1 MWPLADPQRCAS
13 PAIGY
18 WPGMATPQKHTVTC
32 VPQRQ
37 GGFAPLRDYAVI
49 GDGRVAALIAR
60 DGAIDWLCASA
71 FDGPSVF
78 AAILDPLRGGAFTL
92 APCEPF
98 EVRRRYLDATNVLE
112 TTFTTATGVVRV
124 TDALTIEALGELPW
138 RELARRIEGVSG
150 RVELAWRV
158 EPRFD
163 WGRADVRCERRGDMV
178 LARGGRHLAAVQA
191 WDAGDLVIRD
201 AGAEG
206 MAVVEEG
213 ACALLCLTLAED
225 EPLAA
230 PAREAVERR
239 LGFTARGWRDWSAR
253 MDYDGPFREAVRRSA
268 LALGLLTHGPS
279 GAIVGAV
286 TTSLPESLGGQSN
299 FDYRLSW
306 LRDGS
311 FALDALLHLG
321 FVEHAQAAFAFL
333 MGASRTTHPRLG
345 PIYDLDGRPHSKQ
358 TELDLQGYMGSQPVR
373 VGNAAASQHQFGGYG
388 DVLTTAALFVSRGH
402 VLDDETVLRLPEL
415 ADHVCD
421 IWRARDA
428 SFWELPDRRHYT
440 FSKMACWG
448 ALSRAI
454 SLAQEGHIHDR
465 SVERWRDEAAA
476 IDRFLVERCW
486 SQDRRAWRMH
496 TETDDLDTTV
506 LLAVRIG
513 YRGEPDPD
521 LTHTMAALC
530 DELGRGPLLYR
541 FSGTQGQEGCF
552 VACSFWLVEAL
563 VAAGRLDE
571 GERLLE
577 ELVGLAND
585 VGLYTEEIE
594 PDGHEFRGNMPQGL
608 SHLALIN
615 AAASVGGAR
624 RSSAA

>member
-1 MWPLADPQRCAS
+1 
-13 PAIGY
+13 
-18 WPGMATPQKHTVTC
+18 MARAQEHGPTG
-32 VPQRQ
+32 VPRRQ

-60 DGAIDWLCASA
+60 DGAIDWLCASS

-92 APCEPF
+92 APRAPF
-98 EVRRRYLDATNVLE
+98 EVERRYVEATNVLE

-124 TDALTIEALGELPW
+124 TDALTMEALGELPW

-163 WGRADVRCERRGDMV
+163 WGQADMRCERRGDMV

-191 WDAGDLVIRD
+191 WDAGDPVVRD

-206 MAVVEEG
+206 TAVVEEG
-213 ACALLCLTLAED
+213 ASALLCLTLAQD
-225 EPLAA
+225 EPLAV

-239 LGFTARGWRDWSAR
+239 LGFTARAWRDWAGR
-253 MDYDGPFREAVRRSA
+253 MDYDGPVREAVRRSA
-268 LALGLLTHGPS
+268 LALGLLADGRR
-279 GAIVGAV
+279 GAIVGAA

-299 FDYRLSW
+299 FDYRLAW

-321 FVEHAQAAFAFL
+321 FVEHAQAAFSFL
-333 MGASRTTHPRLG
+333 MAAGRTTHPRLG
-345 PIYDLDGRPHSKQ
+345 PIYDLDGRPRSRQ
-358 TELDLQGYMGSQPVR
+358 TEIDLQGYMGSQPVR

-388 DVLTTAALFVSRGH
+388 DTLTTAALFVSKGH

-421 IWRARDA
+421 IWHARDS
-428 SFWELPDRRHYT
+428 SFWELPDRREYT

-454 SLAQEGHIHDR
+454 ALAEEGHIRDR
-465 SVERWRDEAAA
+465 SIERWREEAAA

-486 SQDRRAWRMH
+486 SEARQAWRMH

-513 YRGEPDPD
+513 YHGAPDPD
-521 LTHTMAALC
+521 LTHTMAALR

-563 VAAGRLDE
+563 VGAGRVDE
-571 GERLLE
+571 GEQLLE

-608 SHLALIN
+608 SHLGLIN
-615 AAASVGGAR
+615 AAAAVGGAQ
-624 RSSAA
+624 RSSVG

>member
-1 MWPLADPQRCAS
+1 MAMADEHA
-13 PAIGY
+13 
-18 WPGMATPQKHTVTC
+18 ATG
-32 VPQRQ
+32 VPPRE
-37 GGFAPLRDYAVI
+37 GGFAPLREYAVI

-92 APCEPF
+92 APRGSF
-98 EVRRRYLDATNVLE
+98 EVARRYVEATNVLE

-124 TDALTIEALGELPW
+124 TDALTLEALGELPW
-138 RELARRIEGVSG
+138 SELARRIEGVAG

-163 WGRADVRCERRGDMV
+163 WGQAEVVCERRGDMV
-178 LARGGRHLAAVQA
+178 VARGGRHLAAVQA
-191 WDAGDLVIRD
+191 WDAGDPVVRD

-206 MAVVEEG
+206 AAVVNEG
-213 ACALLCLTLAED
+213 ARALLCLTLAED
-225 EPLAA
+225 KPLAA

-239 LGFTARGWRDWSAR
+239 LGFTARAWRDWAGR
-253 MDYDGPFREAVRRSA
+253 MDYDGPLREAVRRSA
-268 LALGLLTHGPS
+268 LALGVLADGRR

-321 FVEHAQAAFAFL
+321 FVEHAQAAFSFL
-333 MGASRTTHPRLG
+333 MGAARTTHPRLG
-345 PIYDLDGRPHSKQ
+345 PIYDMDGRPRSHQ

-388 DVLTTAALFVSRGH
+388 DALTTAALFVNRGH
-402 VLDDETVLRLPEL
+402 VLDDDTLLRLPEL

-421 IWRARDA
+421 IWRGPD
-428 SFWELPDRRHYT
+428 SGFWELPDRRHYT

-448 ALSRAI
+448 ALTRAVA
-454 SLAQEGHIHDR
+454 LAEEGHISDR
-465 SVERWRDEAAA
+465 SIERWRDEAAA
-476 IDRFLVERCW
+476 IDRFVVEHCW
-486 SQDRRAWRMH
+486 SEARQAWRMH

-513 YRGEPDPD
+513 YQGTPDPD
-521 LTHTMAALC
+521 LGHTMEALRE
-530 DELGRGPLLYR
+530 ELGRGPLLYR

-563 VAAGRLDE
+563 VGAGRAQE
-571 GERLLE
+571 GAQLLE
-577 ELVGLAND
+577 ELVALGND
-585 VGLYTEEIE
+585 VGLYAEEME
-594 PDGHEFRGNMPQGL
+594 PDNREFRGNLPQGL
-608 SHLALIN
+608 SHLSLIN
-615 AAASVGGAR
+615 AAAAVAGAQ